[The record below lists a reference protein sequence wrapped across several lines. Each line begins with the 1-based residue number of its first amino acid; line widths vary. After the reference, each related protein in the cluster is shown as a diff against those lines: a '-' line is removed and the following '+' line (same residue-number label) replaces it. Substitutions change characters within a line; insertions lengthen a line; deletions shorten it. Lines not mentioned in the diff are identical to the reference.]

1 MENEMEDLEENK
13 KTRDEAKFLT
23 NKDILKKAREMMNLH
38 DDKLGVVD
46 GIAQNM
52 KEDGGNIGDELGLHN
67 NLLQG

>member
-13 KTRDEAKFLT
+13 KTRDEVKFLT